1 MEIWVVGAV
10 HRVGV
15 RAEFGETGSSS
26 WMTFLTGG
34 DNVVGCK
41 MRCRI
46 AARQDIVVAVAVVA
60 SGNILGLVCL
70 AQGHGLAVIGLAIV
84 VEAVLVALATTLVAG
99 RFEMREARPLD
110 LMRAVAI
117 RTDRPASVA
126 LGKELSMNAF
136 IVDLLDAKVTF
147 SAGVGDVLVMN

>member
-1 MEIWVVGAV
+1 
-10 HRVGV
+10 
-15 RAEFGETGSSS
+15 
-26 WMTFLTGG
+26 MTFLTGG

-70 AQGHGLAVIGLAIV
+70 AQGHGFAVIGLAIV
-84 VEAVLVALATTLVAG
+84 IETILVALATTLVAG
-99 RFEMREARPLD
+99 RFEMREARSLN
-110 LMRAVAI
+110 LMCAVAI
-117 RTDRPASVA
+117 RADRTASVA
-126 LGKELSMNAF
+126 LGKELPMNAL